1 MYTPLLIVHISAA
14 VVSLFAGYMA
24 VFLKKGSTWHN
35 ATGTVFY
42 GSMLT
47 MCVSAA
53 YIATFIK
60 PIPLNVVVS
69 LLTIY
74 LVVTARVAA
83 NRRDGHTTKFDV
95 AAMVYVAVVALMAFA
110 YAIGPRHPLIAPFV
124 YFIFGGIA
132 VFCAFT
138 DIRMLKRGGVFGSE
152 RIVRHLWRMCGALL
166 IASFSLY
173 PGQAKLFPTWIRG
186 TPLPVIPHLVL
197 LGAMFYWRR
206 RMRVRKRDSGTLP
219 LAVQPLAT

>member
-1 MYTPLLIVHISAA
+1 MHTPLLVLHISAA
-14 VVSLFAGYMA
+14 VVSLIAGYMA
-24 VFLKKGSTWHN
+24 VFLKKGSNWHN

-42 GSMLT
+42 VSMLT

-53 YIATFIK
+53 WIATFIK

-83 NRRDGHTTKFDV
+83 KRRDGQTTKFDV
-95 AAMVYVAVVALMAFA
+95 VAMVYVAMVALMAVG
-110 YAIGPRHPLIAPFV
+110 YGLGPRHRLIAPFV
-124 YFIFGGIA
+124 YFIFAGIA
-132 VFCAFT
+132 VFCVVT

-166 IASFSLY
+166 IAIFSLY

-186 TPLPVIPHLVL
+186 TPLPVIPHIVL

-206 RMRVRKRDSGTLP
+206 RMRARQRDSPTVVMP
-219 LAVQPLAT
+219 IQPLAT